1 MIETLDDW
9 NDRLTQCGCCE
20 IRGQDGLTIE
30 AEALI
35 GTILLLGFIPD
46 LSNVDKLYSTR
57 TYTYSTGGQEIYN
70 YPNKF
75 ACVFKDV
82 VIQDDYDFTVTVDGD
97 ISGGIIST
105 DFTDEVD
112 IESELKSAKS
122 QVDAVINWG
131 TMEAEDFVT
140 TSTFSSG
147 IIFGYLFV
155 GGLAYTRV
163 KFSKLVTTDFPPG
176 EYLKVTYD
184 LVSYPQ
190 EGEPSFLSQ
199 DNIVEWEGTYNESD
213 PSDPAN
219 FTNYIYIDPPE
230 DFGSVE
236 MKNIRFTRFIETPY
250 GNKPQITGEAFP

>member
-35 GTILLLGFIPD
+35 GRIYLLGFVEDYEDI
-46 LSNVDKLYSTR
+46 KFYSTR

-70 YPNKF
+70 YPNTF
-75 ACVFKDV
+75 FCIFKDV
-82 VIQDDYDFTVTVDGD
+82 VIQDDDDFTVTVDGD

-105 DFTDEVD
+105 DFTDELD
-112 IESELKSAKS
+112 IESVYLTAKS
-122 QVDAVINWG
+122 QVDAVIDWG
-131 TMEAEDFVT
+131 TMDAEDFVT
-140 TSTFSSG
+140 TSYFEAGNLT
-147 IIFGYLFV
+147 LFQFFAD
-155 GGLAYTRV
+155 LAYTRA

-176 EYLKVTYD
+176 GYLKVTYD
-184 LVSYPQ
+184 LVFYPQ
-190 EGEPSFLSQ
+190 EGDPSFLSQ

-219 FTNYIYIDPPE
+219 FTDYIYIDPPE
-230 DFGSVE
+230 DFGNVQ